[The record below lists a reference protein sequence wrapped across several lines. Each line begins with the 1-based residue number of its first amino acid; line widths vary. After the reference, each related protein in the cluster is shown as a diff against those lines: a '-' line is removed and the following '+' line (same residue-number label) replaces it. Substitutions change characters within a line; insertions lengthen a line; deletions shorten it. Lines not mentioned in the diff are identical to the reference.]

1 MYFFVLPVT
10 SPAQQLP
17 VVSPSF
23 LTLGH
28 LTQRPPDILS
38 NGWDTEL
45 TQTLIF
51 CYCKENT
58 TWNASKSFWAAF
70 ALLQKG
76 LRLSWSW
83 LLYSI
88 IIWLEIYETL
98 LWKPVRN
105 LWHLLL
111 DEDWTKLRKVASQ
124 CWYWY
129 WFDYC
134 AAARSNL
141 GLGSVAPAPGND
153 LVLARNAGTKCW
165 RAENT
170 WYKTTN

>member
-1 MYFFVLPVT
+1 MDGTQSWHRHLYFVT
-10 SPAQQLP
+10 
-17 VVSPSF
+17 VKK
-23 LTLGH
+23 
-28 LTQRPPDILS
+28 ILHEMPL
-38 NGWDTEL
+38 NP
-45 TQTLIF
+45 
-51 CYCKENT
+51 
-58 TWNASKSFWAAF
+58 FWMAF

-76 LRLSWSW
+76 LRLSTRSTRSW

-88 IIWLEIYETL
+88 IIWIQIYETL

-165 RAENT
+165 RVENT
-170 WYKTTN
+170 WYNLQTRAAYEPSARGLK

>member
-1 MYFFVLPVT
+1 MDGTQSWHRHLYFVT
-10 SPAQQLP
+10 
-17 VVSPSF
+17 VKK
-23 LTLGH
+23 
-28 LTQRPPDILS
+28 ILYEKMPL
-38 NGWDTEL
+38 NP
-45 TQTLIF
+45 
-51 CYCKENT
+51 
-58 TWNASKSFWAAF
+58 FWEAF

-88 IIWLEIYETL
+88 IIWIEIYETL

-153 LVLARNAGTKCW
+153 LVLARNTGTKYW
-165 RAENT
+165 WAENT
-170 WYKTTN
+170 WYNLQTRAANEQSAKDLKIRP